1 MAGDWTGERS
11 NVEWLRAQ
19 AARFSALADKA
30 ILPEIKTRLLEI
42 AREYEALAAK
52 AEAPRANI
60 PAMGNR

>member
-30 ILPEIKTRLLEI
+30 ILSEIKTRLLEI

-52 AEAPRANI
+52 AEARAAD
-60 PAMGNR
+60 PTAMSGR